1 MAPLDPLYNNRDA
14 ASREYIRKGIIVDC
28 FSTHFPLWG
37 LMRERGAVDV
47 LFQGTGILNPSI
59 YDVAFGSSTVPGATL
74 TPQRKQ
80 MATDSKFDIR
90 FYQSNIPVEETVYK
104 LYNAPGDT
112 QIFSQEE
119 LDTYCLTK
127 KLEMM
132 MELDAWR
139 HGQPAAGNPGGATG
153 VVDDRSNCMNGLDEA
168 GNNGIDCS
176 PFGNV
181 YQYYGSILRNG
192 VTGGMYNST
201 PYYCGTGAGAA
212 SSITYP
218 ILQGACAQLEV
229 IGGRAKDG
237 FVGPFGWG
245 AMAVMFRTSSVTIQS
260 EVSESTELGWRSV
273 NFNGLTVHSDPLAP
287 SSVAFNYLPGGNPAA
302 FGTTSTAKYA
312 DGVGSNTRL
321 STFTSPTYQINGSN
335 VATGTLSPTGS
346 NIPSATSINPGEAL
360 YLLDPA
366 DIVLLPPKPGLG
378 WEFDKREIPIP
389 DNISTNNLFMKVAT
403 NVTHPQPPHM
413 MIVYGFKGVRS

>member
-1 MAPLDPLYNNRDA
+1 
-14 ASREYIRKGIIVDC
+14 
-28 FSTHFPLWG
+28 
-37 LMRERGAVDV
+37 
-47 LFQGTGILNPSI
+47 
-59 YDVAFGSSTVPGATL
+59 
-74 TPQRKQ
+74 
-80 MATDSKFDIR
+80 
-90 FYQSNIPVEETVYK
+90 
-104 LYNAPGDT
+104 
-112 QIFSQEE
+112 
-119 LDTYCLTK
+119 
-127 KLEMM
+127 
-132 MELDAWR
+132 
-139 HGQPAAGNPGGATG
+139 
-153 VVDDRSNCMNGLDEA
+153 
-168 GNNGIDCS
+168 
-176 PFGNV
+176 
-181 YQYYGSILRNG
+181 
-192 VTGGMYNST
+192 MYNST
-201 PYYCGTGAGAA
+201 PYFCGSGAGAA
-212 SSITYP
+212 LSITYP

-260 EVSESTELGWRSV
+260 EVTESTELGWRSV

-312 DGVGSNTRL
+312 DGVGSNTKL

-366 DIVLLPPKPGLG
+366 DIVLLPPKPGSG

>member
-1 MAPLDPLYNNRDA
+1 MPPTDPLFNYRDA
-14 ASREYIRKGIIVDC
+14 ASRELIRKGIIVDC

-47 LFQGTGILNPSI
+47 LFQGTGLLHPTV
-59 YDVAFGSSTVPGATL
+59 YDVAFGASTVPGATI

-90 FYQSNIPVEETVYK
+90 FYQSNLPVEETVYK

-153 VVDDRSNCMNGLDEA
+153 VIDDRSNCMNGLDEA
-168 GNNGIDCS
+168 FNNGVDCG

-192 VTGGMYNST
+192 ATGGMYNST
-201 PYYCGTGAGAA
+201 PYYCGTATGQP
-212 SSITYP
+212 SSFTYP
-218 ILQGACAQLEV
+218 ILQGVTAQLEV
-229 IGGRAKDG
+229 IGGSAKDG

-245 AMAVMFRTSSVTIQS
+245 AMAVTFRSQAVVIQN
-260 EVSESTELGWRSV
+260 EVSENSDLGWRSI
-273 NFNGLTVHSDPLAP
+273 NFNGTTMHSDPLAP
-287 SSVAFNYLPGGNPAA
+287 SSVSFNYLPGGNPAA
-302 FGTTSTAKYA
+302 FGTTSQAKYA
-312 DGVGSNTRL
+312 DGVGSTTKL
-321 STFTSPTYQINGSN
+321 SPFTSPTYAINGAP
-335 VATGTLSPTGS
+335 VGVGTLSPTGS
-346 NIPSATSINPGEAL
+346 NIPSATVINPGEAA
-360 YLLDPA
+360 YFLDPA
-366 DIVLLPPKPGLG
+366 DVVLMPPKPGSG

-403 NVTHPQPPHM
+403 NVTHPQPPHGL
-413 MIVYGFKGVRS
+413 IVYGFKGVRS

>member
-1 MAPLDPLYNNRDA
+1 MAPNDPLFNPRDT
-14 ASREYIRKGIIVDC
+14 ASRDYIRNGIIVDC

-47 LFQGTGILNPSI
+47 LFQGTGILNPTI

-90 FYQSNIPVEETVYK
+90 FYQSNLPVEETVNK

-168 GNNGIDCS
+168 LNNGIDCG

-192 VTGGMYNST
+192 STGGMYNST
-201 PYYCGTGAGAA
+201 PYYCGTAAGAA

-218 ILQGACAQLEV
+218 ILQGACAQIEV
-229 IGGRAKDG
+229 IGGRVRDG

-245 AMAVMFRTSSVTIQS
+245 AMAVMFRTASVTIQS
-260 EVSESTELGWRSV
+260 EVSESSDLGWRSV

-302 FGTTSTAKYA
+302 FGTTSTAKYS
-312 DGVGSNTRL
+312 DGVGSNTKL
-321 STFTSPTYQINGSN
+321 SSFTSPTYQIYGSN
-335 VATGTLSPTGS
+335 VAAGTLSPTGS
-346 NIPSATSINPGEAL
+346 NIPSATTINPGEAL
-360 YLLDPA
+360 YLVNPEDL
-366 DIVLLPPKPGLG
+366 VLLPPKPGSG
-378 WEFDKREIPIP
+378 WEFDKRDIPIF

-403 NVTHPQPPHM
+403 NVTDPQPPHG